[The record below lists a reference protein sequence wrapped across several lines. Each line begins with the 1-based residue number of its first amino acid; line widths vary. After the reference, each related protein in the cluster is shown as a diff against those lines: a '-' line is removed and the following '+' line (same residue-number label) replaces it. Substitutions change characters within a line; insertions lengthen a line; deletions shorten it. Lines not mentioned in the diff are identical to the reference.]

1 MWLSRFVLRDPNELT
16 WHVLLCE
23 PNREHT
29 AARHL
34 KHLGCESYLPI
45 FARAHRQ
52 KVGGGRRWRV
62 YRRPLFPGYLFVRP
76 TEKLWFF
83 ARIAMGV
90 RRMACPF
97 LSHDGRLAEVA
108 TGKLE
113 EIQVLERTINSK
125 RSERMKFR
133 LGDRVLVSEGA
144 FTGMKATV
152 HMLTDRARVE
162 LLLDFLG
169 QKAKVELAEDQIQ
182 AA

>member
-1 MWLSRFVLRDPNELT
+1 M
-16 WHVLLCE
+16 LCE
-23 PNREHT
+23 PNREAT

-34 KHLGCESYLPI
+34 KFLGCESYLPI

-76 TEKLWFF
+76 NHRLWFWV
-83 ARIAMGV
+83 RIAAGI
-90 RRMACPF
+90 RRKACPF
-97 LSHDGRLAEVA
+97 LASNGQVAEVP
-108 TGKLE
+108 GEKIQ
-113 EIQVLERTINSK
+113 EIQALEKVINSK

-144 FTGMKATV
+144 FTGVKATV
-152 HMLTDRARVE
+152 YQLTDSDRVR

-169 QKAKVELAEDQIQ
+169 QKARVELDADQIRS

>member
-1 MWLSRFVLRDPNELT
+1 M
-16 WHVLLCE
+16 
-23 PNREHT
+23 
-29 AARHL
+29 
-34 KHLGCESYLPI
+34 
-45 FARAHRQ
+45 
-52 KVGGGRRWRV
+52 V

-90 RRMACPF
+90 RKMACPF
-97 LSHDGRLAEVA
+97 LASNGHIASVPVKKID
-108 TGKLE
+108 
-113 EIQVLERTINSK
+113 EIQVLEKTINSK

-152 HMLTDRARVE
+152 HMLTDRDRVE

-169 QKAKVELAEDQIQ
+169 QKARVELAEDQIQ